1 MGIIERVEMVD
12 FMCHAFLKFNFGP
25 QINFII
31 GGCPPPRPVHRNVDL
46 DFQTRQVTTAVSG
59 QPTTAIPFLTVF
71 AQAVRVPY

>member
-31 GGCPPPRPVHRNVDL
+31 GGCSPRPVHRGANRDY
-46 DFQTRQVTTAVSG
+46 FQTPQATMAVSE
-59 QPTTAIPFLTVF
+59 QTMTITF
-71 AQAVRVPY
+71 

>member
-31 GGCPPPRPVHRNVDL
+31 GGCPPPGPSTEMLILIFKRGRS
-46 DFQTRQVTTAVSG
+46 QRQ
-59 QPTTAIPFLTVF
+59 
-71 AQAVRVPY
+71 